1 MAPACDGK
9 HVYMVCP
16 AGGSLWVTAI
26 GMNGRIAWQR
36 EAGPYFSR
44 WGYGSSPAIHKSLV
58 IVAADNKGARIN
70 RLVGSSYLAAMHRQT
85 GEIVWRIH
93 RPEADSFGTP
103 VVAHIA
109 GRDQLLMAGRDAI
122 CAYDPQ
128 TGDSL
133 WTCRWPA
140 DRVANSVAF
149 DDQHVYASTRMPN
162 PELLC
167 IRADGDGDVTNSHV
181 VWRTNKSSGEYPS
194 PVVFEGK
201 LYMQG
206 DDGVLSCLDPG
217 NGQPVWK
224 RLLRGTMSTSPV
236 IAGQHLYCCNE
247 EGTVFVIR
255 LGGRG
260 ELVAEVS
267 MNEAIYA
274 SPVVSRNRL
283 FLRTRSSLH
292 CIAPIEDIPI
302 VIQPDPPRRRF

>member
-1 MAPACDGK
+1 
-9 HVYMVCP
+9 
-16 AGGSLWVTAI
+16 
-26 GMNGRIAWQR
+26 
-36 EAGPYFSR
+36 
-44 WGYGSSPAIHKSLV
+44 
-58 IVAADNKGARIN
+58 
-70 RLVGSSYLAAMHRQT
+70 MHRQT